1 MLFLVMAD
9 DAAHVFTFVSD
20 IVHRKPAG
28 DVDRFSQRAWFS
40 VAFDRL
46 LKLEAKIFL

>member
-28 DVDRFSQRAWFS
+28 DVDRFS